1 MTQPDQDIARWDRY
15 AGAYERA
22 FEPLTDTFN
31 RAALALLGPLAD
43 MDLIDVAAGTG
54 GAAMAA
60 VAQGA
65 RVVAVDASAAMV
77 VRITERGVGRIEARV
92 ADAGMLPF
100 DNASFDV
107 ALSSF
112 GVILMPD
119 PGRGMAELHRVL
131 RPHGRVGIV
140 TWTEPHRYELAT
152 RLRNAAIAIR
162 GQPPASE
169 LPAQLR
175 FTDPDRL
182 HALLAEAGF
191 ENIRIARTE
200 ASLHAPTAAALAQS
214 LAFAPGM
221 AAMLD
226 ALGPHRPAVLE
237 HFATALIADHGSGP
251 VTLGAVAHIAVA
263 TRPWFAPLTP
273 GVHA

>member
-15 AGAYERA
+15 VGAYERA
-22 FEPLTDTFN
+22 FEPLTDMFN
-31 RAALALLGPLAD
+31 RAALALLAPLSD

-54 GAAMAA
+54 GASMAA
-60 VAQGA
+60 LEQGA

-77 VRITERGVGRIEARV
+77 ARIIERSDCQVDARV
-92 ADAGMLPF
+92 ADAGNLPF
-100 DNASFDV
+100 GDGTFDV

-119 PGRGMAELHRVL
+119 PGRGMAELYRVL

-152 RLRNAAIAIR
+152 RLRDAAIAIR
-162 GQPPASE
+162 GQPPASD

-182 HALLAEAGF
+182 YALLAASGF
-191 ENIRIARTE
+191 EAIRIERTE
-200 ASLHAPTAAALAQS
+200 AVLRAPTAASLTQS

-226 ALGPHRPAVLE
+226 ALGPQRPAVLE
-237 HFATALIADHGSGP
+237 RFATTLIADQGSGP
-251 VTLGAVAHIAVA
+251 VTLGAVAHIAIA
-263 TRPWFAPLTP
+263 TRPWSAPSTP

>member
-1 MTQPDQDIARWDRY
+1 MTQPDQDAARWDGY
-15 AGAYERA
+15 AGPYERM
-22 FEPLTDTFN
+22 FEPLTDAFN
-31 RAALALLGPLAD
+31 RTALALLAPLAGA
-43 MDLIDVAAGTG
+43 DLIDVAAGTG

-60 VAQGA
+60 AAQGA

-77 VRITERGVGRIEARV
+77 ARITERAGGRIDARL
-92 ADAGMLPF
+92 ADGGALPF
-100 DNASFDV
+100 GPASFDV

-140 TWTEPHRYELAT
+140 TWTEPHRYELAS
-152 RLRNAAIAIR
+152 RLRDAAIAIR
-162 GQPPASE
+162 GEPPTGG

-175 FTDPDRL
+175 FTDPDRFR
-182 HALLAEAGF
+182 ALLVAAGF
-191 ENIRIARTE
+191 EDIRIERTE
-200 ASLHAPTAAALAQS
+200 AVLHVPSVATLTQS

-226 ALGPHRPAVLE
+226 ALGPDRPAVLE
-237 HFATALIADHGSGP
+237 RFAATLIADHGTGP

-263 TRPWFAPLTP
+263 TRPWFAALIP
-273 GVHA
+273 GVNA

>member
-15 AGAYERA
+15 VCAYERT
-22 FEPLTDTFN
+22 FEPLTDMFN
-31 RAALALLGPLAD
+31 RAALALLAPLAD

-54 GAAMAA
+54 GASMAA
-60 VAQGA
+60 VSQGA

-77 VRITERGVGRIEARV
+77 ARIMERGDGRVDACV
-92 ADAGMLPF
+92 ADAGDLPF
-100 DNASFDV
+100 GDGTFDA

-119 PGRGMAELHRVL
+119 PGRGMAELRRVL

-152 RLRNAAIAIR
+152 RLRDAAISIR
-162 GQPPASE
+162 GQPPTSE

-182 HALLAEAGF
+182 YALLATAGF
-191 ENIRIARTE
+191 ETIWIERTE
-200 ASLHAPTAAALAQS
+200 AVLRAPTAAALTQS

-221 AAMLD
+221 AAMLE
-226 ALGPHRPAVLE
+226 ALGPQRTAVLE
-237 HFATALIADHGSGP
+237 RFATTLIADQGSGH

-263 TRPWFAPLTP
+263 TRPWSAPLTP